1 MPIYEYRCD
10 TCGQT
15 EELLQGLSAD
25 PRHDCACGAPMGM
38 LRQPS
43 VPALASPEPGY
54 AGQPDAPPCA
64 SGGGCGGGCPF
75 AG

>member
-1 MPIYEYRCD
+1 MPIYEYRCA
-10 TCGQT
+10 TCGRT

-25 PRHDCACGAPMGM
+25 PSHDCACGAQLGM
-38 LRQPS
+38 RRQLS
-43 VPALASPEPGY
+43 VPALASQGPGY
-54 AGQPDAPPCA
+54 AGASEAPPCA